1 MYGISKTETA
11 EIILL
16 ELPTIIQYPSNK
28 LIQLRKT
35 LLFYQ
40 LSIDKQLLSLKKVKK
55 KKK

>member
-16 ELPTIIQYPSNK
+16 ELPTIIQYQSSK

>member
-1 MYGISKTETA
+1 MYGIFKTETA

-16 ELPTIIQYPSNK
+16 ELPTIIQYQSTK

-40 LSIDKQLLSLKKVKK
+40 LSIDKQLLSLEKVKK

>member
-1 MYGISKTETA
+1 MYGIFKTETA

-16 ELPTIIQYPSNK
+16 ELPTIIQYQSTK

-40 LSIDKQLLSLKKVKK
+40 LSIDKQLLSTKKVKK